1 MPGKP
6 SAAAIAARRTIQHRL
21 FHSEAHMKANDV
33 EAVEIGWDG
42 AAMLAISVLVMV
54 GTGGLSILAATGFVL
69 WHAVRARA
77 LVQSADGPIIVL
89 GHRPGREGQVSA
101 VFRARL
107 DRSRVLADRSSAP
120 IIVLGGATRPGMP
133 TEAEIGAT
141 YLASHGVPSGRILTQ
156 RGSRHTLEN
165 LRELRRTLAGLGP
178 IGQPVLVT
186 SRVHLARAEQ
196 MAAFMGLALAPC
208 AAEDRYRPSLS
219 ILLEAG
225 LIHWYVTGR
234 IVTQWTGSR
243 HLARR
248 IG

>member
-1 MPGKP
+1 MLGKDP
-6 SAAAIAARRTIQHRL
+6 ARI
-21 FHSEAHMKANDV
+21 D
-33 EAVEIGWDG
+33 IGGDG
-42 AAMLAISVLVMV
+42 AAMLAISVLVAV
-54 GTGGLSILAATGFVL
+54 GTGGLSLLATAGFVL

-77 LVQSADGPIIVL
+77 RVAPGHGPIVVL
-89 GHRPGREGQVSA
+89 GHRPDRGNQVSA
-101 VFRARL
+101 AFRARL
-107 DRSRVLADRSSAP
+107 DRSRVLAARSPAP

-133 TEAEIGAT
+133 TEAEIGAA
-141 YLASHGVPSGRILTQ
+141 YLVSHGVPSERILTEQ
-156 RGSRHTLEN
+156 GSRHTLEN

-178 IGQPVLVT
+178 VGQPVLVT
-186 SRVHLARAEQ
+186 SRVHLARAGQ

-225 LIHWYVTGR
+225 LTHWYLTGR